1 MILPTPSQKRVI
13 NMPVHSV
20 PAIVVGRLP
29 LYLRALTQLAN
40 QGQRITSS
48 QDLSDLLGF
57 SSAQIRK
64 DLSYFGEFGKQGTG
78 YEIGYLH
85 DQLQKILKVDRVWEM
100 VLIGAGDLGH
110 ALAHYE
116 GFAPRGFRIAA
127 IFDSDPKKIG
137 GKMGQ
142 HVVQDVAKL
151 QAVVKEKKIEVAILA
166 VNAEHA
172 QSVADQAV
180 EAGIHAILNYAP
192 RTLNVP
198 TKIKVYDIDPVA
210 GLQGMTFYL

>member
-116 GFAPRGFRIAA
+116 GFTPRGFRIAA

-151 QAVVKEKKIEVAILA
+151 QTVVKEKKIEVAILA

-198 TKIKVYDIDPVA
+198 PKIKVYDIDPVA

>member
-1 MILPTPSQKRVI
+1 
-13 NMPVHSV
+13 MPVHSV

-116 GFAPRGFRIAA
+116 GFAPRGFRITA

>member
-1 MILPTPSQKRVI
+1 
-13 NMPVHSV
+13 MPVHSV

-198 TKIKVYDIDPVA
+198 PKIKVYDIDPVA

>member
-1 MILPTPSQKRVI
+1 
-13 NMPVHSV
+13 MPVHSV

-116 GFAPRGFRIAA
+116 GFTPRGFRIAA

-151 QAVVKEKKIEVAILA
+151 QTVVKEKKIEVAILA

-198 TKIKVYDIDPVA
+198 PKIKVYDIDPVA